1 MNDFAAVGRPSS
13 PTSTSAP
20 SPDPRCLSVRSSQR
34 ADTYITRFDVFESVN
49 ERPDIV
55 LFGLAFAFG
64 ALAPAGSLYG
74 MAALPALEP
83 AGDLLLVAW
92 FALLALGTALLGAR
106 LPTDALLGGTL
117 LGALAGFWTFEAV
130 VGWSY
135 VMFAIVPIAL
145 LAFVVGAWV
154 AYERNRRSG
163 EVEEPSHGTW
173 RYVFVALALAPIA
186 FSLLLL
192 FA

>member
-1 MNDFAAVGRPSS
+1 M
-13 PTSTSAP
+13 
-20 SPDPRCLSVRSSQR
+20 
-34 ADTYITRFDVFESVN
+34 N

-55 LFGLAFAFG
+55 LFGFVFAFG
-64 ALAPAGSLYG
+64 AIAPAGSLYG
-74 MAALPALEP
+74 MAAVSALEP

-117 LGALAGFWTFEAV
+117 LGALVGFWAFETA

-135 VMFAIVPIAL
+135 VMFAVVPIAL
-145 LAFVVGAWV
+145 LAFVVGAWA
-154 AYERNRRSG
+154 AYERNRRNG
-163 EVEEPSHGTW
+163 EVDEPPYGTW
-173 RYVFVALALAPIA
+173 RYVFVSLALVPIA